1 IQSLRDLC
9 DEHGLYLIED
19 CAEAIGTAVNG
30 KKVGTFGDV
39 STFSFFG
46 NKTITS
52 GEGGMVVSN
61 SDIIIDKCLRLKNQ
75 GVVAGKRYW
84 HDLVAYNYR

>member
-1 IQSLRDLC
+1 MAVHIYGQACDIQSLRDLC

-61 SDIIIDKCLRLKNQ
+61 SDIIIDKCLRLKTK
-75 GVVAGKRYW
+75 G
-84 HDLVAYNYR
+84 